1 MLEVRLA
8 DIIDVHCRFVAVA
21 EVVIEVVDINDN
33 APRLSQS
40 SYAVTVDEL
49 MPVGSPVVT
58 LEATDLDIGRNAW
71 LTYTVV
77 DGADSQYFYADSI
90 YAVGAGVI
98 RIKKVILISI
108 VLLL

>member
-1 MLEVRLA
+1 M
-8 DIIDVHCRFVAVA
+8 HCRSAAVA
-21 EVVIEVVDINDN
+21 EVIIEVTDINDN

-40 SYAVTVDEL
+40 SYTVTVDEL

-71 LTYTVV
+71 LTYTVI
-77 DGADSQYFYADSI
+77 DGTDSRYFYADSI
-90 YAVGAGVI
+90 YAMGAGVI
-98 RIKKVILISI
+98 RIKKVILNSI